1 MHQGMRKNDRNVK
14 SIMKEKNK
22 NNDGGSTGDIDED
35 SFVDDDSSSVSSSR
49 SRDGEDSSKSA
60 SAPAGGKHKPNVL
73 QIAGRETAY
82 VLCSKTMAY
91 LVLLL
96 SSIACGVVTFYFI
109 EDEEEDSFRND
120 FRLYARDIARASQAS
135 ARSKYEVAE
144 SMALSTTSLALDKGL
159 QFPFV
164 TVPDFE
170 IVASNARELSDTD
183 LLAMCPL
190 IKGREQRQEWEDYSV
205 REQGWLRESL
215 DVVGM
220 TNVDP
225 GLIPTEIHDT
235 RDFLL
240 PNHNEGLHPD
250 MIDMWAPLWQTSAP
264 PPRADII
271 NVDALGSWAS
281 EAVSNML
288 YTRFSVFSAIDS
300 DQVKRDSE
308 GFLGLARS
316 YIVTPVF
323 DAFSQDAN
331 IVAFYFLIV
340 PWERYFMNLLP
351 SGKNGFDIVLD
362 DSCGTVV
369 TFAIDGPDA
378 FLKGAGD
385 LHDRKYDSLGV
396 GWAYKDSFREMVKIV
411 DYDPSTK
418 GANECIY
425 QLYVYPTDTFK
436 DLYTSDDPLTYAI
449 AVSLIFV
456 FTAVVFLAYDWT
468 VARRQNKVLRTATR
482 TQAIVASLF
491 PENVQERILQEA
503 ENKDADQTTF
513 TPRFRSNRTKDQ
525 LRNFLNEAEDDSP
538 PADAGNKTMSLKS
551 RPIADLFPEATVIFA
566 DIVGFTAWSSTREPT
581 QVFTLLENI
590 YHSFDEIA
598 KRRRVFKVE
607 TVGDCYVAVAGLPEP
622 LKDHAV
628 AMARFAKDILM
639 KFREMVK
646 QMVVE
651 LGPDTEELGLRV
663 GIHSGPVTAGVL
675 RGERARFQLFGDTM
689 NTAARMESTGM
700 PNRIQMSQETT
711 DLLIAAGKSQWL
723 RARQEKVNAKGKG
736 ELQTYWLDMNQD
748 SAARST
754 SSGGDSGENGRQ
766 EHEAA
771 SSAPVHAVM
780 AAPISTAA
788 EKHQRLISWNTDIL
802 ARLLTQIIARRE
814 SRQERPDA
822 PERIRRLEE
831 SVGRDDTVLSEV
843 TEVIMLPNFDA
854 TSNTIDPSR
863 IELSEDVV
871 NQLRDYVQT
880 LAAMYRENPFH
891 NFEHASHVTMSVLKL
906 LSRIIAPADL
916 KNDTDKTLH
925 DHTYGIT
932 SDPMTQFAVV
942 LSALIHDADHPGVPN
957 TQLIKE
963 NASIATVYK
972 NKSIAEQ
979 NSVDLAWDL
988 LMDEAYA
995 DLRRAIYV
1003 TEEDFLR
1010 FRQLVVNIVLATDIM
1025 DKDLK
1030 QLRNG
1035 RWNKAFSNEVLLNES
1050 PEIQVNRKATIV
1062 MEHLI
1067 QASDVAHT
1075 MQHWHIY
1082 RKWNQRLFFELYKA
1096 FSEGRADKDPSEFW
1110 YEGEKGFFDFYII
1123 PLAKKLKECGVFGVS
1138 SDEYL
1143 QYALQNRKEW
1153 ELKGM
1158 QIVAEMMENLTKGK
1172 K

>member
-1 MHQGMRKNDRNVK
+1 
-14 SIMKEKNK
+14 
-22 NNDGGSTGDIDED
+22 
-35 SFVDDDSSSVSSSR
+35 
-49 SRDGEDSSKSA
+49 
-60 SAPAGGKHKPNVL
+60 
-73 QIAGRETAY
+73 
-82 VLCSKTMAY
+82 
-91 LVLLL
+91 
-96 SSIACGVVTFYFI
+96 
-109 EDEEEDSFRND
+109 
-120 FRLYARDIARASQAS
+120 
-135 ARSKYEVAE
+135 
-144 SMALSTTSLALDKGL
+144 
-159 QFPFV
+159 
-164 TVPDFE
+164 
-170 IVASNARELSDTD
+170 
-183 LLAMCPL
+183 
-190 IKGREQRQEWEDYSV
+190 
-205 REQGWLRESL
+205 
-215 DVVGM
+215 
-220 TNVDP
+220 
-225 GLIPTEIHDT
+225 
-235 RDFLL
+235 
-240 PNHNEGLHPD
+240 
-250 MIDMWAPLWQTSAP
+250 
-264 PPRADII
+264 
-271 NVDALGSWAS
+271 
-281 EAVSNML
+281 
-288 YTRFSVFSAIDS
+288 
-300 DQVKRDSE
+300 
-308 GFLGLARS
+308 
-316 YIVTPVF
+316 
-323 DAFSQDAN
+323 
-331 IVAFYFLIV
+331 
-340 PWERYFMNLLP
+340 
-351 SGKNGFDIVLD
+351 
-362 DSCGTVV
+362 
-369 TFAIDGPDA
+369 
-378 FLKGAGD
+378 
-385 LHDRKYDSLGV
+385 
-396 GWAYKDSFREMVKIV
+396 
-411 DYDPSTK
+411 
-418 GANECIY
+418 
-425 QLYVYPTDTFK
+425 
-436 DLYTSDDPLTYAI
+436 
-449 AVSLIFV
+449 
-456 FTAVVFLAYDWT
+456 
-468 VARRQNKVLRTATR
+468 
-482 TQAIVASLF
+482 
-491 PENVQERILQEA
+491 
-503 ENKDADQTTF
+503 
-513 TPRFRSNRTKDQ
+513 
-525 LRNFLNEAEDDSP
+525 
-538 PADAGNKTMSLKS
+538 
-551 RPIADLFPEATVIFA
+551 
-566 DIVGFTAWSSTREPT
+566 
-581 QVFTLLENI
+581 
-590 YHSFDEIA
+590 
-598 KRRRVFKVE
+598 
-607 TVGDCYVAVAGLPEP
+607 
-622 LKDHAV
+622 
-628 AMARFAKDILM
+628 
-639 KFREMVK
+639 
-646 QMVVE
+646 
-651 LGPDTEELGLRV
+651 
-663 GIHSGPVTAGVL
+663 
-675 RGERARFQLFGDTM
+675 
-689 NTAARMESTGM
+689 MESTGM

-736 ELQTYWLDMNQD
+736 ELQTYWLDMNND

-754 SSGGDSGENGRQ
+754 SSGGESGGHSGHQ

-771 SSAPVHAVM
+771 ASAPVHAVM

-814 SRQERPDA
+814 SRKEKPDA

-843 TEVIMLPNFDA
+843 TEVIRLPNFDA

-1035 RWNKAFSNEVLLNES
+1035 RWNKAFSDEVVLNES

-1082 RKWNQRLFFELYKA
+1082 RKWNQRLFYELYKA